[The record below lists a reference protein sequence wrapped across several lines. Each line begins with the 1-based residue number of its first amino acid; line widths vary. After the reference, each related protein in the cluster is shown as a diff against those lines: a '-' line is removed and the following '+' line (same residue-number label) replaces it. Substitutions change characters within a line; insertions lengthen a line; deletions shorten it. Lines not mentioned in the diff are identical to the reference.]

1 VPYRVIQWGTG
12 NTGAHTL
19 RFLLGDP
26 AFEVVGVWVS
36 REQNVG
42 RSAGELAGLPAGGPT
57 ATNAVDEIV
66 GLDADCVVYMAAEPS
81 GSPNE
86 PGTDGWHS
94 VDTICRLLASGKNV
108 VATGIS
114 GLTNPRAYG
123 DDVHDRLRLAAESGA
138 ATFFGTGIEPGFMC
152 DALALSLSSVSRDIR
167 SIRAQECLS
176 YATYDQP
183 NYHVSHGGIW
193 GAPCDRTYSDAFAE
207 HILAA
212 GMGGPVQLLADA
224 LGVTLDE
231 ITATVDLA
239 AAGVDFEVPM
249 GPIAKGTVAG
259 YRFELLGMVGAEAR
273 IAVEHVTRI
282 HPDVA
287 PDWPSLGP
295 GGFRVII
302 EGTPSFTAEVVFD
315 EDDPTVA
322 GCLGTAARA
331 VNSISIVCA
340 APPGVC
346 SFLDLPTISAA
357 GSFA

>member
-1 VPYRVIQWGTG
+1 MPHRVIQWGTG

-19 RFLLGDP
+19 RFLLGDR

-114 GLTNPRAYG
+114 GLTNPRAFG
-123 DDVHDRLRLAAESGA
+123 DDVYDRLCLSAESGGT
-138 ATFFGTGIEPGFMC
+138 TFFGTGIEPGFMC
-152 DALALSLSSVSRDIR
+152 DALALNLSSISRDIR

-193 GAPCDRTYSDAFAE
+193 GAPCDPSYADAFAD
-207 HILAA
+207 HILTA
-212 GMGGPVQLLADA
+212 GMSGPVLLLAKA
-224 LGVTLDE
+224 LGVTLDDV
-231 ITATVDLA
+231 TAAVDLA

-249 GPIAKGTVAG
+249 GPIGRGTVAG
-259 YRFELLGMVGAEAR
+259 YRFELLGMVDSEAR

-287 PDWPSLGP
+287 PHWPSVGT
-295 GGFRVII
+295 GGFRVIV

-315 EDDPTVA
+315 EADQTTA
-322 GCLGTAARA
+322 GCVATAARV
-331 VNSISIVCA
+331 VNSIPIVCA
-340 APPGVC
+340 APSGVC

-357 GSFA
+357 GAFA